1 MARETLKLVVI
12 GHVDHGKSTLIGRL
26 IIDTGS
32 LPKGKIKE
40 LKKISRE
47 LGKDTEIAFLL
58 DQLREEREQSRT
70 IDTTQVFLKTSKRDY
85 VVIDTPGHAEF
96 IKNMMTGASCAQA
109 AILMIDINE
118 GMMEQTKRHAYLISM
133 LGIKKVI
140 VALNKI
146 DLVNYDQARF
156 SALKCEIAVFLNRIN
171 IAPAAIIPISAK
183 EGVNIYK
190 KDKKIKW
197 HYGPSLISCLDALKS
212 DLRVAN
218 MPLRFPV
225 QDIYDLDR
233 AKMIVGRLESGL
245 LKKGQQV
252 VLLPQNKKTKVSSIH
267 VFGYRGK
274 KTAYRG
280 ENIGLIL
287 DNCPGVKRGDVIVG
301 QNCAPMPSS
310 SFKGHVFWMSDQ
322 PFLLHKKMIF
332 RCATQEV
339 GCIGVSIEKKI
350 DSATLGIIDKDPRE
364 LRFNE
369 AGSVLFK
376 TDVPVVVENF
386 TFIEALG
393 RFTIENGQEV
403 QGAGIITE
411 KLP

>member
-1 MARETLKLVVI
+1 MAKETLKLVII

-26 IIDTGS
+26 ILDTGS
-32 LPKGKIKE
+32 FPLGKIKE

-58 DQLREEREQSRT
+58 DQLKEEREQSRT
-70 IDTTQVFLKTSKRDY
+70 IDTTQVFLKTSKRNY

-96 IKNMMTGASCAQA
+96 IKNMITGASCAQA
-109 AILMIDINE
+109 AILIIDINE

-146 DLVNYDQARF
+146 DLVNYDEVKF
-156 SALKCEIAVFLNRIN
+156 NALKSEIAAFLSRVN
-171 IAPAAIIPISAK
+171 IFPVAIIPISAK

-197 HYGPSLISCLDALKS
+197 YPGPSLISCLDGLK
-212 DLRVAN
+212 LNPRVKN

-225 QDIYDLDR
+225 QDLYDKDC

-252 VLLPQNKKTKVSSIH
+252 VVLPQNKKTKISSIN
-267 VFGYRGK
+267 VFGSCGK
-274 KTAYRG
+274 KAAYTG
-280 ENIGLIL
+280 ENIGLVL
-287 DNCPGVKRGDVIVG
+287 DNSSGVKRGDVIVA
-301 QNCAPMPSS
+301 QNCAPMPSK
-310 SFKGHVFWMSDQ
+310 SFKGNVFWMSDQ
-322 PFLLHKKMIF
+322 PFLLNKKMIL

-339 GCIGVSIEKKI
+339 GCIGESIEKKI
-350 DSATLGIIDKDPRE
+350 NSVTLDIIDKDPKE

-369 AGSVLFK
+369 AGSVVFK
-376 TDVPVVVENF
+376 TDVPVVVEDF

-411 KLP
+411 KMP